1 MKRWNLLHSLP
12 SATAPA
18 ALGSLV
24 SLAAQGFLALVLFRL
39 FSPEDVGVFSATSQL
54 AFFWA
59 SLALAQSPLS
69 LLAERHQE
77 PRAAARRAWR
87 QSAWRLLWLAPV
99 AALGAFWSGLGD
111 AAHVWAWAAALG
123 LAQLSWLLAQ
133 SLTLRV
139 GSRWSVGLVR
149 MVPPVLAAAAA
160 VLGAVLFPVRGQ
172 GLELPVLL
180 VSACLGYLAGAFW
193 MRLAFQPS
201 PAAELGGQ
209 ELSHDQSATRLEPH
223 ELHSAANPNAPGPL
237 PQTAIDE
244 GPPSSDPRSARL
256 KMLHTLS
263 DGLAA
268 TALALSWPAH
278 YGAQE
283 AGWLLAL
290 LRILSFIPALVHTA
304 WAQVVL
310 SSSTKVQLRPLQ
322 VAWAASVLVLG
333 VGALAQLALTW
344 GWLDARW
351 QGLSAYVWPLVL
363 WQTAACFVAAHAH
376 LPFQKGLAVQHAWL
390 CVAMNAGFIALC
402 VVLPWVIPSSAST
415 HMAWLSA
422 YMVMSLAG
430 LTLWVAKR

>member
-1 MKRWNLLHSLP
+1 MKPWKLLPSLP
-12 SATAPA
+12 RATGPA

-24 SLAAQGFLALVLFRL
+24 SLGAQGFLALVLFRL
-39 FSPEDVGVFSATSQL
+39 FSPEEVGVFAATGQL

-69 LLAERHQE
+69 LLAERDQE
-77 PRAAARRAWR
+77 PRTAARRAWR
-87 QSAWRLLWLAPV
+87 QSAQRMLWLAPV
-99 AALGAFWSGLGD
+99 AALGAVWSGLGQ
-111 AAHVWAWAAALG
+111 AAQVWAWAAALG

-139 GSRWSVGLVR
+139 GSRWSMGLVR

-160 VLGAVLFPVRGQ
+160 VLGAVLFPERGE
-172 GLELPVLL
+172 GFALPVLL
-180 VSACLGYLAGAFW
+180 VSACLGYLVGATW
-193 MRLAFQPS
+193 MRLAFQAPQ
-201 PAAELGGQ
+201 PAA
-209 ELSHDQSATRLEPH
+209 SH
-223 ELHSAANPNAPGPL
+223 AA
-237 PQTAIDE
+237 
-244 GPPSSDPRSARL
+244 PPSSDPRSARL
-256 KMLHTLS
+256 KMLHTLT

-290 LRILSFIPALVHTA
+290 LRVLSFIPALVHTA

-310 SSSTKVQLRPLQ
+310 SSATPVRLRPLQ
-322 VAWAASVLVLG
+322 VAWAASALVLG

-363 WQTAACFVAAHAH
+363 WQAAACFVAAHAH
-376 LPFQKGLAVQHAWL
+376 LPFQKGLAAPHSWL

-402 VVLPWVIPSSAST
+402 VVLPWAVTLSAST

-422 YMVMSLAG
+422 YMLLSLAA

>member
-1 MKRWNLLHSLP
+1 MKPWKLLQSLP
-12 SATAPA
+12 RATAPA

-39 FSPEDVGVFSATSQL
+39 FSPEEVGVFSATSQL

-111 AAHVWAWAAALG
+111 AAQVWAWAAALG

-160 VLGAVLFPVRGQ
+160 VLGAVLFPTRGE
-172 GLELPVLL
+172 GFELPVLL
-180 VSACLGYLAGAFW
+180 VSACLGYLAGAVW
-193 MRLAFQPS
+193 MRLAFQSAAVPDAVG
-201 PAAELGGQ
+201 AAEADSGLGP
-209 ELSHDQSATRLEPH
+209 ATAE
-223 ELHSAANPNAPGPL
+223 AP
-237 PQTAIDE
+237 Q
-244 GPPSSDPRSARL
+244 SSDPRSARL

-310 SSSTKVQLRPLQ
+310 SSATKVKLRPLK
-322 VAWAASVLVLG
+322 VAWAASALVLG

-351 QGLSAYVWPLVL
+351 QGLSAYVWPLLL

-376 LPFQKGLAVQHAWL
+376 LPFQKGRAVQHAWL

-402 VVLPWVIPSSAST
+402 VVLPRVIPSSAST

-422 YMVMSLAG
+422 YMALSLAG

>member
-1 MKRWNLLHSLP
+1 MKRWTLWQTLP
-12 SATAPA
+12 RATAPA

-39 FSPEDVGVFSATSQL
+39 FSPQEVGLFSATSQL

-87 QSAWRLLWLAPV
+87 QSAWRMLWLAPV
-99 AALGAFWSGLGD
+99 AALGAVWSGLGQ
-111 AAHVWAWAAALG
+111 AEQVWAWAAALG
-123 LAQLSWLLAQ
+123 LTQLSWLLAQ

-139 GSRWSVGLVR
+139 GSLWSMGLVR
-149 MVPPVLAAAAA
+149 MVPPVLAAAVA
-160 VLGAVLFPVRGQ
+160 VLGAVLFPLRGD
-172 GLELPVLL
+172 GLEPPVLL
-180 VSACLGYLAGAFW
+180 ASACLGYLAGAVW
-193 MRLAFQPS
+193 MRLAFQPVS
-201 PAAELGGQ
+201 PAGVTL
-209 ELSHDQSATRLEPH
+209 
-223 ELHSAANPNAPGPL
+223 AAVAGTDWPCAMNKTL
-237 PQTAIDE
+237 TA
-244 GPPSSDPRSARL
+244 SDPRSARL
-256 KMLHTLS
+256 KMLHTLT

-278 YGAQE
+278 YGVQE
-283 AGWLLAL
+283 AGWMLAL

-310 SSSTKVQLRPLQ
+310 SSASQVRLRPLQ
-322 VAWAASVLVLG
+322 VAWAASALVLG
-333 VGALAQLALTW
+333 VGALAQLALAL
-344 GWLDARW
+344 GWLDVRW
-351 QGLSAYVWPLVL
+351 QGLSTYVWPLVL

-376 LPFQKGLAVQHAWL
+376 LPFQKGLAAKHSWL
-390 CVAMNAGFIALC
+390 CVGMNAGFIALC
-402 VVLPWVIPSSAST
+402 VVLPWAITLSAST

-422 YMVMSLAG
+422 YMLLSLAA

>member
-1 MKRWNLLHSLP
+1 MNLSSLWQALP
-12 SATAPA
+12 RATAPA

-39 FSPEDVGVFSATSQL
+39 FSPEEVGMFSATSQL

-99 AALGAFWSGLGD
+99 AGLGAFWSGLGD
-111 AAHVWAWAAALG
+111 AVQVWAWAAALG

-133 SLTLRV
+133 SLTLRL

-160 VLGAVLFPVRGQ
+160 VLGAVLFPERGE

-180 VSACLGYLAGAFW
+180 VSACLGYLAGAVW
-193 MRLAFQPS
+193 MRLAFQ
-201 PAAELGGQ
+201 
-209 ELSHDQSATRLEPH
+209 SATVPD
-223 ELHSAANPNAPGPL
+223 AAGAAKEGSDL
-237 PQTAIDE
+237 RTATAE
-244 GPPSSDPRSARL
+244 APPSSDPRSARL

-310 SSSTKVQLRPLQ
+310 SSSTKVQLRPLK
-322 VAWAASVLVLG
+322 VAWAASALVLG

-351 QGLSAYVWPLVL
+351 QGLSSYVWPLVL

-402 VVLPWVIPSSAST
+402 VVLPWAIPLSAST

-422 YMVMSLAG
+422 YMLLSLTA

>member
-1 MKRWNLLHSLP
+1 
-12 SATAPA
+12 
-18 ALGSLV
+18 V

-39 FSPEDVGVFSATSQL
+39 FSPEEVGVFSATSQL

-69 LLAERHQE
+69 LLAERDQE

-87 QSAWRLLWLAPV
+87 QSAWRMLWLAPV
-99 AALGAFWSGLGD
+99 AALGAVWSGLGD
-111 AAHVWAWAAALG
+111 ATQVWAWATALA
-123 LAQLSWLLAQ
+123 LTQLSWLLAQ

-139 GSRWSVGLVR
+139 GSRWSMGLVR

-160 VLGAVLFPVRGQ
+160 VLGAVLFPVRGE

-180 VSACLGYLAGAFW
+180 VSACLGYLVGAFW
-193 MRLAFQPS
+193 MRLAFQPEPLADVALAS
-201 PAAELGGQ
+201 EAGSDLQPAQPAAP
-209 ELSHDQSATRLEPH
+209 T
-223 ELHSAANPNAPGPL
+223 
-237 PQTAIDE
+237 
-244 GPPSSDPRSARL
+244 SSDPRSSRL
-256 KMLHTLS
+256 KMLHTLT

-278 YGAQE
+278 YGVQE
-283 AGWLLAL
+283 AGWMLAL
-290 LRILSFIPALVHTA
+290 LRVLSFIPALVHTA

-310 SSSTKVQLRPLQ
+310 GSDTPVRLRPLQ
-322 VAWAASVLVLG
+322 VAWAAAALVLG
-333 VGALAQLALTW
+333 VGALAQLALNL

-363 WQTAACFVAAHAH
+363 WQAAACFVAAHAH
-376 LPFQKGLAVQHAWL
+376 LPFQKGLAAKHSWL
-390 CVAMNAGFIALC
+390 CVGMNAGFIALC
-402 VVLPWVIPSSAST
+402 VVLPWASTLSAST

-422 YMVMSLAG
+422 YMLLSLVG

>member
-1 MKRWNLLHSLP
+1 MKPWKLLQSLP
-12 SATAPA
+12 RATAPA

-39 FSPEDVGVFSATSQL
+39 FSPEEVGLFSATSQL

-69 LLAERHQE
+69 LLAERDQE

-87 QSAWRLLWLAPV
+87 QSAWRMLWLAPV
-99 AALGAFWSGLGD
+99 VALGAVWSGLGD
-111 AAHVWAWAAALG
+111 ATQVWAWATALA
-123 LAQLSWLLAQ
+123 LTQLSWLLAQ

-139 GSRWSVGLVR
+139 GSRWSMGLVR

-193 MRLAFQPS
+193 MRLAFQPAS
-201 PAAELGGQ
+201 SAGQAFSAEAGSDLPPAQPAAP
-209 ELSHDQSATRLEPH
+209 T
-223 ELHSAANPNAPGPL
+223 
-237 PQTAIDE
+237 
-244 GPPSSDPRSARL
+244 SSDPRSARL
-256 KMLHTLS
+256 KMLHTLT

-278 YGAQE
+278 YGVQE
-283 AGWLLAL
+283 AGWMLAL
-290 LRILSFIPALVHTA
+290 LRVLSFIPALVHTA

-310 SSSTKVQLRPLQ
+310 SSDTKVRLRPLQ
-322 VAWAASVLVLG
+322 VAWAAAALVLG
-333 VGALAQLALTW
+333 VGALAQLALTM

-351 QGLSAYVWPLVL
+351 QGLSVYVWPLVL
-363 WQTAACFVAAHAH
+363 WQAAACFVAAHAH
-376 LPFQKGLAVQHAWL
+376 LPFQKGLAAQHSWL
-390 CVAMNAGFIALC
+390 CVGMNAGFIALC
-402 VVLPWVIPSSAST
+402 VVLPWVSTLSAST
-415 HMAWLSA
+415 HMVWLSA
-422 YMVMSLAG
+422 YMLLSLVA